1 MKVKEP
7 FMTSTPKIMPLNKDA
22 HAALKINNDNA
33 FGHIANEHLIPV
45 TAHEYVFAGAEYPI
59 VFIKNEE
66 KDIYQSVVMLGLV
79 ANQNLF
85 MQEGTWQGNYMPA
98 AARNY
103 PLALV
108 KESPESDRLLVAVDE
123 NSSRVSNDTG
133 EALFNEDGTE
143 TEFLTQRKQHMA
155 EFLELGQVTIK
166 MINKLHSLDLFK
178 QQVLTLKVDGEERR
192 INGIYLVDE
201 EKLANLDDATLL
213 ELHKNGYLKVI
224 YAHLLSL
231 QHTQKLVKKAS
242 KAS

>member
-7 FMTSTPKIMPLNKDA
+7 YMTSTPKIMPLNKEA

-33 FGHIANEHLIPV
+33 FAHVAEEHLLPV
-45 TAHEYVFAGAEYPI
+45 TAHEYVLAGAEYPI
-59 VFIKNEE
+59 VFVKNEE
-66 KDIYQSVVMLGLV
+66 RGIYQSVVMLGL
-79 ANQNLF
+79 AAKQNLF
-85 MQEGTWQGNYMPA
+85 VEQSNWQGNYVPV

-108 KESPESDRLLVAVDE
+108 KESAESERLLVAVDE
-123 NSSRVSNDTG
+123 NSPRVGNDKG

-143 TEFLTQRKQHMA
+143 TEFLTQRKQQMA
-155 EFLELGQVTIK
+155 EFIELGQVT
-166 MINKLHSLDLFK
+166 NKLIAKLQSLDLFK
-178 QQVLTLKVDGEERR
+178 QQVLTLKVEGGEQR

-231 QHTQKLVKKAS
+231 QHTQKLVKKIA